1 MAEQE
6 ERILYQAR
14 IHDLPSGDRPRERLR
29 DAGPAALSNSELLA
43 ILLRTGGANESALA
57 MASRLLAT
65 FNGLAGLA
73 RSSFAELCA
82 QRGLGEAKAAQIQ
95 AALELGKRLVAAQP
109 EERPVIRSAD
119 DVARLLQSEM
129 GLLDQEH
136 MRVLLLNTRNQV
148 LAANDVY
155 RGSVHTAV
163 VRIGELFREALRH
176 NAPAIILAH
185 NHPSGDPK
193 PSPDDIAMTQQAIE
207 AGELLDVEVL
217 DHVVIAHG
225 GFVSMKQQGL
235 AFR

>member
-6 ERILYQAR
+6 ERIRYQAR

-29 DAGPAALSNSELLA
+29 DAGPAAISNSELLA
-43 ILLRTGGANESALA
+43 ILLRTGGEKESALA

-73 RSSFAELCA
+73 RSSFAALCA

-119 DVARLLQSEM
+119 DVARLLQGEM

-155 RGSVHTAV
+155 RGNVHTAV

-185 NHPSGDPK
+185 NHPSGDPQ
-193 PSPDDIAMTQQAIE
+193 PSPDDVAMTKQVIE

-217 DHVVIAHG
+217 DHVVISHG

>member
-6 ERILYQAR
+6 EPIRYQAR

-29 DAGPAALSNSELLA
+29 DAGPAAISNSELLA
-43 ILLRTGGANESALA
+43 ILLRTGGAKESALA

-155 RGSVHTAV
+155 RGNVHTAV

-193 PSPDDIAMTQQAIE
+193 PSPDDVAMTQQAIE

>member
-6 ERILYQAR
+6 ERIRYQAR

-29 DAGPAALSNSELLA
+29 DAGPAAISNSELLA
-43 ILLRTGGANESALA
+43 ILLRTGGEKESALA

-155 RGSVHTAV
+155 RGNVHTAV

-185 NHPSGDPK
+185 NHPSGDPQ
-193 PSPDDIAMTQQAIE
+193 PSPDDVAMTKQVIE

-217 DHVVIAHG
+217 DHVVISHG

>member
-6 ERILYQAR
+6 ERIRYQAR

-29 DAGPAALSNSELLA
+29 DAGPAAISNSELLA
-43 ILLRTGGANESALA
+43 ILLRTGGAKESALA

-193 PSPDDIAMTQQAIE
+193 PSPEDVAMTQQAIE

-217 DHVVIAHG
+217 DHVIIGHG
-225 GFVSMKQQGL
+225 EFVSMKQQGL